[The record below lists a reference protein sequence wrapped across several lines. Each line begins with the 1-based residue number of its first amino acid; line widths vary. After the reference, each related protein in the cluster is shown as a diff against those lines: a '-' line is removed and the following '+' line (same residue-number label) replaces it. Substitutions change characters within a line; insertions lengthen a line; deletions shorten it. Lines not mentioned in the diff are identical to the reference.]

1 MNYCSLEDAW
11 GSSNRMC
18 SQYKNYMDDKNNT
31 QPGSYQTKFDNALGG
46 TPFDNALGSSQGS
59 NQTLGGFTPQGPYQ
73 SNFDNALGSFT
84 PQGPLLKQNTEHFSD
99 VSYQSSHLLDKQNN
113 SNHYNNNF
121 HELVDCDNFLNH
133 IHTCKKC
140 HNKVKNYFKPKIV
153 ENIQDIVEDN
163 KDTIVLILIG
173 ISILLFLI

>member
-31 QPGSYQTKFDNALGG
+31 QPGSYQTKFDNALG
-46 TPFDNALGSSQGS
+46 SSQGS
-59 NQTLGGFTPQGPYQ
+59 NQTLGGVTPQG
-73 SNFDNALGSFT
+73 S
-84 PQGPLLKQNTEHFSD
+84 LLKQNTEHFSD

-113 SNHYNNNF
+113 SNQYNNNF

-173 ISILLFLI
+173 ISILLFFNLINNMTKSN

>member
-46 TPFDNALGSSQGS
+46 SQGS
-59 NQTLGGFTPQGPYQ
+59 NQTLGGVTPQG
-73 SNFDNALGSFT
+73 S
-84 PQGPLLKQNTEHFSD
+84 LLKQNTEHFSD
-99 VSYQSSHLLDKQNN
+99 ISYQSSHLLDKQNN
-113 SNHYNNNF
+113 SNHYNNSNQYNNNF

-173 ISILLFLI
+173 ISILLFFNLINNMTKSN